1 MSGIATL
8 LLLGIWLLA
17 LWLYGFSYPAFETAI
32 LQVLHKPHIQQ
43 AFKQALPPSRFALI
57 QQAALACSSL
67 LLLLHVWLVLR
78 TNAYIH
84 VSRSIPY
91 TYKFVIRHLQYTLI
105 FQHKGLRYTW
115 CALLMLVVGACI
127 CWMVVYPITIDEA
140 VTYIL
145 FSSKG
150 PLFAVGYYPAA
161 NNHILYSLL
170 TTAFV
175 QMPLSP
181 VVALRLSL
189 LPGTILLLLTVTYLV
204 KKQAGEK
211 WVLPALL
218 LLVSTPAFINYSIFA
233 RGYIYVML
241 FVALS
246 LCIVSGFTQHTI
258 SRKRWMAFIL
268 MQVLGCYTVLTYLY
282 YLLPML
288 GALLLAGLLQQQY
301 KRIRQLIMVA
311 ILIAIGIVVLFIPVL
326 ITTGMQAAI
335 TLGKEQL
342 HLNLQQQLLQ
352 LYDAV
357 TFNVSANVYMSVL
370 LLAGT
375 LLLMY
380 QYGYRPLLQ
389 RSWLLTFATCILFML
404 VLLLVLDKR
413 SMERNW
419 VHLAV
424 VVPVTLVVFAGNVI
438 KVRTPLAITV
448 SIAICGIN
456 LIAFFRQTS
465 FLRFYQFSG
474 DNKQTAALLHSHHA
488 KKIFFDEVYIKPML
502 DFYDQTN
509 GITNVQYY
517 TNDKDFLYAAPFNE
531 AEGYDFIIQINNDSR
546 ITIPPQYR
554 LAQKACNYTVWQLK
568 PTP

>member
-1 MSGIATL
+1 MAGIATL
-8 LLLGIWLLA
+8 LLLGIWLLT

-43 AFKQALPPSRFALI
+43 AFEQALPPARFALI
-57 QQAALACSSL
+57 QQIALACSSL
-67 LLLLHVWLVLR
+67 LLLLHTWLVLR
-78 TNAYIH
+78 TN
-84 VSRSIPY
+84 
-91 TYKFVIRHLQYTLI
+91 TYKHASRLLLYAYNFAIQHLQYTLS
-105 FQHKGLRYTW
+105 FQHKKLRYGW
-115 CALLMLVVGACI
+115 YILLTLVIAACTFCMAI
-127 CWMVVYPITIDEA
+127 YPITIDEA

-150 PLFAVGYYPAA
+150 PLFAIGYYPAA

-175 QMPLSP
+175 HLPLSP

-189 LPGTILLLLTVTYLV
+189 LPGTLLLLLTVTYLV

-246 LCIVSGFTQHTI
+246 LCIASGFTQHTI
-258 SRKRWMAFIL
+258 SRKRWIAFIL
-268 MQVLGCYTVLTYLY
+268 VQVLGCYTVLTYLY
-282 YLLPML
+282 CMLPLL
-288 GALLLAGLLQQQY
+288 GALLLGCLLQKQY
-301 KRIRQLIMVA
+301 KRIIQLVVA
-311 ILIAIGIVVLFIPVL
+311 TILIAIGVIVLFTPVL

-335 TLGKEQL
+335 ILSKEQL
-342 HLNLQQQLLQ
+342 HLNPQQQLLQ

-375 LLLMY
+375 LLLTY
-380 QYGYRPLLQ
+380 QYGYQKLLQ
-389 RSWLLTFATCILFML
+389 HSWLLTFVACILFML
-404 VLLLVLDKR
+404 VLLLVLHKR

-424 VVPVTLVVFAGNVI
+424 IVPVTSVVFAGSII
-438 KVRTPLAITV
+438 KVRTSLAITV
-448 SIAICGIN
+448 SIAICSIN
-456 LIAFFRQTS
+456 LLAFFGQTS
-465 FLRFYQFSG
+465 FLRFYRFAC
-474 DNKQTAALLHSHHA
+474 DNKQTAALLHSHHG

-509 GITNVQYY
+509 GVTNVQYY

-568 PTP
+568 PMP